1 MYEEK
6 PVRDIVAE
14 QFKVTVE
21 DKVAEMAKQVRA
33 VKRTARQLAKER
45 KLLIILK
52 ET

>member
-21 DKVAEMAKQVRA
+21 DEVAKTAQRLRIA
-33 VKRTARQLAKER
+33 KRTVRRLAKKR
-45 KLLIILK
+45 
-52 ET
+52 